1 VKEKSR
7 VKKWAEGG
15 AVTPS
20 SALSKVLD
28 DLERQNDQISVSRPR
43 DRLHWGIQVPAD
55 PDQTIYVWLDA
66 LVNYLT
72 VLGYDGSSF
81 DPGHISRT
89 THIIGK
95 DITKFHCIY
104 YPLFLAQA
112 GLPLPEKV
120 VSHGHWLKD
129 NQKMSKSLG
138 NVTCPF
144 ELISQFGAD
153 SVRTYML
160 AEGP

>member
-1 VKEKSR
+1 M
-7 VKKWAEGG
+7 
-15 AVTPS
+15 TPS
-20 SALSKVLD
+20 FALRKVLD

-43 DRLHWGIQVPAD
+43 DRLHWGIQVPSD
-55 PDQTIYVWLDA
+55 PEQTIYVWLDA

-72 VLGYDGSSF
+72 VLGFGDSQADSF
-81 DPGHISRT
+81 NQGHISRT

-160 AEGP
+160 AEGPQQKDSNFD